1 MSHRHSAQLQRQSN
15 TELPLDVIWKC
26 VESVWTDTVSAEVAR
41 SCISMPL
48 IRYPYKSSNLTPF
61 STPRSFILAYRI
73 MKLIIAEQGNNS
85 WLAHGT
91 PHLNVRTD
99 YVDTATG
106 IKRKNT
112 FGGMNM

>member
-1 MSHRHSAQLQRQSN
+1 
-15 TELPLDVIWKC
+15 
-26 VESVWTDTVSAEVAR
+26 
-41 SCISMPL
+41 
-48 IRYPYKSSNLTPF
+48 
-61 STPRSFILAYRI
+61 
-73 MKLIIAEQGNNS
+73 MKLIIAEQGKNS

-99 YVDTATG
+99 YVDTTTG

>member
-1 MSHRHSAQLQRQSN
+1 M
-15 TELPLDVIWKC
+15 
-26 VESVWTDTVSAEVAR
+26 
-41 SCISMPL
+41 
-48 IRYPYKSSNLTPF
+48 
-61 STPRSFILAYRI
+61 AYRI

-106 IKRKNT
+106 INGYPGRYYAVLRNT
-112 FGGMNM
+112 AVIPAIFGRIFEGVACRMASK

>member
-1 MSHRHSAQLQRQSN
+1 
-15 TELPLDVIWKC
+15 
-26 VESVWTDTVSAEVAR
+26 
-41 SCISMPL
+41 
-48 IRYPYKSSNLTPF
+48 
-61 STPRSFILAYRI
+61 

-112 FGGMNM
+112 FGAVNM